1 VIHAQNTAIQ
11 QVIDP
16 IATAGSTTA
25 EEIDTVGYDYALVLV
40 IVGALNTNATAFEI
54 QESDESGSG
63 FALITGADFDGGTDI
78 DGATLALPT
87 AASGDNKV
95 YAFEIDLR
103 GRKRYL
109 KPVITFGGST
119 TAVGCVAILSRAAES
134 PVTTAQRSLA
144 SSLGGVCRI

>member
-16 IATAGSTTA
+16 IADAGSTTA
-25 EEIDTVGYDYALVLV
+25 EQIDTIGYDYALILVLAGNV
-40 IVGALNTNATAFEI
+40 ASNASAFEV

-63 FALITGADFDGGTDI
+63 FALIPGADFDGGTDI

-87 AASGDNKV
+87 AASGDDKV

-109 KPVITFGGST
+109 KPVITFGGTT
-119 TAVGCVAILSRAAES
+119 TAIGCVAILSRAAES
-134 PVTTAQRSLA
+134 PSTTAQRNLA
-144 SSLGGVCRI
+144 SSLGGVCRV